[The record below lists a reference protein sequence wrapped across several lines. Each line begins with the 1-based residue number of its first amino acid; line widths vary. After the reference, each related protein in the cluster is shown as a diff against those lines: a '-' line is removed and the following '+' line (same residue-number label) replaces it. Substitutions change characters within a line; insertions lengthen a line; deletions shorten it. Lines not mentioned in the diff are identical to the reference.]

1 MWAGIY
7 SLSECA
13 LIGLRQKDDS
23 INKIASGAIT
33 GGLLALRSGPRIAV
47 KNGLIGGIFL
57 GAIVLFE
64 QLTIKHQKRME
75 LKEQIAETDRQ
86 NKLMRKDLAKRRAD
100 LFNPDGTPR
109 VGHMRPVL

>member
-1 MWAGIY
+1 MWAGLY

-13 LIGLRQKDDS
+13 LIGLRQKDDD

-33 GGLLALRSGPRIAV
+33 GGALAWRAGPRIAM

-64 QLTIKHQKRME
+64 KIAIKYQKRME
-75 LKEQIAETDRQ
+75 LKEQIA
-86 NKLMRKDLAKRRAD
+86 
-100 LFNPDGTPR
+100 
-109 VGHMRPVL
+109 